1 MSTVYKS
8 GKKVTPKKTK
18 ELRTIDIH
26 NAFVADL
33 QINLIEFLNGVKT
46 IPEKKI
52 PPKLKTLLNQIQSD
66 VFHFIYQYRMTQVA
80 KKSEDGVI
88 VNRGNKTLVEEFKVV
103 QSLNK
108 QYKKTHGASKC
119 MPHKLLRKSI
129 EELNKKRIEEGKPAL
144 RVISNNAYGIWK
156 KTL

>member
-52 PPKLKTLLNQIQSD
+52 PPN
-66 VFHFIYQYRMTQVA
+66 
-80 KKSEDGVI
+80 
-88 VNRGNKTLVEEFKVV
+88 
-103 QSLNK
+103 
-108 QYKKTHGASKC
+108 
-119 MPHKLLRKSI
+119 
-129 EELNKKRIEEGKPAL
+129 
-144 RVISNNAYGIWK
+144 
-156 KTL
+156 